1 MATEQKSYTLFEY
14 SIFWT
19 PNAEESKEGK
29 KPRIIVEPKT
39 ILAADEKT
47 AYMLAIREIPADM
60 SSDLNQI
67 TIAMRPF

>member
-29 KPRIIVEPKT
+29 NLELSLSLK
-39 ILAADEKT
+39 L
-47 AYMLAIREIPADM
+47 
-60 SSDLNQI
+60 
-67 TIAMRPF
+67 F